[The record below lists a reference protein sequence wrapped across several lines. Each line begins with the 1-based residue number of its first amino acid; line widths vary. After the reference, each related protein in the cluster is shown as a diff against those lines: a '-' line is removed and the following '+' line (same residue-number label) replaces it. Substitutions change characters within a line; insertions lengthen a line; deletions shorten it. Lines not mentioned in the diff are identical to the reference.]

1 MNKRTCALTSLAC
14 KSCTLTQKK
23 KKEKEKGKE
32 NDINLVARQCVR
44 SNCAVEVMDILQVL
58 LLVAALL
65 FCGNCSG
72 DATDDHPNFVNLP
85 ELDEV
90 TVDAL
95 GQSQV
100 AAEPLHGF
108 FRWDKAAVLTDATRN
123 FASEKFDMMV
133 VAFLAPR
140 CANSQRLSPV
150 LDALAKSREKL
161 PHTVL
166 IAKVDA
172 STNPKLCREYGVD
185 GSPQVF
191 WKVYSNISPYRQGFN
206 VASLTAFIHTK
217 TEPLAQEV
225 VPMFNATVYQT
236 VMRMVSMNRFLVLGF
251 FERPNIKNRGRD
263 LKTFVQATSSH
274 PSISSAYIL
283 VDNARNDVEKVAA
296 QCGARMPGVRLF
308 RRIDDGFSTNATNFR
323 GRITKDSL
331 KNFIRDETT
340 PRVVVFSAET
350 ASMIFEDGLKK
361 EHVLFIGDA
370 QLPPLASVVE
380 RIASQPHDRLGYVSV
395 PTSSSRLLLYFGISE
410 SELPLIAIVDSR
422 GTGKKELHPYR
433 GDWELQNI
441 QQFIGDYVDGTL
453 FSNEAYA

>member
-1 MNKRTCALTSLAC
+1 MAFTFLSKGEDHKTLQQLAC
-14 KSCTLTQKK
+14 SPKSFTKLPPEAMDVLKA
-23 KKEKEKGKE
+23 
-32 NDINLVARQCVR
+32 LL
-44 SNCAVEVMDILQVL
+44 AV
-58 LLVAALL
+58 ALL
-65 FCGNCSG
+65 FWGEYFG

-90 TVDAL
+90 SVDAL
-95 GQSQV
+95 GQIQV

-108 FRWDKAAVLTDATRN
+108 FRWDKAAVLTDATRK
-123 FASEKFDMMV
+123 FASEKFNTMI
-133 VAFLAPR
+133 VAFLAPW

-150 LDALAKSREKL
+150 LDALAKSRAKL

-166 IAKVDA
+166 VAKVDA
-172 STNPKLCREYGVD
+172 STNPKLCNEYGVD
-185 GSPQVF
+185 GFPQVF

-206 VASLTAFIHTK
+206 VASLTAFIQTK
-217 TEPLAQEV
+217 TEPLAREV

-251 FERPNIKNRGRD
+251 FERTNIKNRGRD
-263 LKTFVQATSSH
+263 LKAFIQATSSY
-274 PSISSAYIL
+274 PSITSAYIL

-308 RRIDDGFSTNATNFR
+308 RRSDDGFSTNATNFR

-350 ASMIFEDGLKK
+350 ASMIFDGVKQ

-370 QLPPLASVVE
+370 QLPPLAHVIE
-380 RIASQPHDRLGYVSV
+380 QIASQPHDRLTYVSV

-422 GTGKKELHPYR
+422 GTGKKVLHPYR

-441 QQFIGDYVDGTL
+441 QTFITDYVDETL